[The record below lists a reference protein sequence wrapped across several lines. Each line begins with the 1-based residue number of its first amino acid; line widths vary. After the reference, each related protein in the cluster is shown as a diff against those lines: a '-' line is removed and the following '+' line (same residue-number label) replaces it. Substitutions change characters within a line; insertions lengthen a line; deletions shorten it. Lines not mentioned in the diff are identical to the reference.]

1 MDKHWINP
9 LTFYFAEKFRNS
21 HWLMQCKGAYHGKS
35 NWLSQKIKSKL
46 KSTNSKK
53 CQMRVSFDHWNLL
66 LTKTEENS
74 LWKFDRLWTKRWK
87 DVVLFSRN
95 SFQMRKN
102 EKAWWKASVLLREIE
117 LEKLSVLTRCTWCA
131 DDCVRGSDQSLT
143 WFCWI
148 AKKRTGRVFT
158 FWFYLFIRRQ
168 KRVMLYKTPLL
179 TVQCAAK
186 GLLRDVSL
194 LLSAVYSFHG
204 HGKFPW
210 RRNCFRKQCN
220 VYFSL

>member
-53 CQMRVSFDHWNLL
+53 SQMSVSFDHRNWLW
-66 LTKTEENS
+66 TKTEENS

-87 DVVLFSRN
+87 EVVLFSRN

-117 LEKLSVLTRCTWCA
+117 LEKLSVLSRLV
-131 DDCVRGSDQSLT
+131 DDCVRGSDQSLS

-148 AKKRTGRVFT
+148 A
-158 FWFYLFIRRQ
+158 
-168 KRVMLYKTPLL
+168 M
-179 TVQCAAK
+179 
-186 GLLRDVSL
+186 SL
-194 LLSAVYSFHG
+194 WTNATTTH
-204 HGKFPW
+204 
-210 RRNCFRKQCN
+210 R
-220 VYFSL
+220 

>member
-1 MDKHWINP
+1 
-9 LTFYFAEKFRNS
+9 
-21 HWLMQCKGAYHGKS
+21 MQKC
-35 NWLSQKIKSKL
+35 LSRKIKSAITENQIKIEIHQL
-46 KSTNSKK
+46 KKMSNAGFVWSLEFT
-53 CQMRVSFDHWNLL
+53 FD
-66 LTKTEENS
+66 KTEENS

-87 DVVLFSRN
+87 DDVLFSRN

-102 EKAWWKASVLLREIE
+102 EKAWWKAIVLLREIE

-179 TVQCAAK
+179 KVQRAAK